1 MCCHCCVS
9 STGIGFQQG
18 SSEREIERT
27 LTVLSWTVRC
37 PARSD
42 LGSTGVWDTD
52 LLLAFRLRCKSTFS
66 GWHPMLQR
74 LHAGLAWRCRQ
85 TFVLENLTSYELHFF
100 ETYLVAPTAASLK
113 CCGFCGFGQV
123 RFLLETTGK
132 ETAPQKRR
140 SQCPKC
146 PFCIRSGHQS

>member
-1 MCCHCCVS
+1 
-9 STGIGFQQG
+9 
-18 SSEREIERT
+18 
-27 LTVLSWTVRC
+27 
-37 PARSD
+37 
-42 LGSTGVWDTD
+42 
-52 LLLAFRLRCKSTFS
+52 
-66 GWHPMLQR
+66 MLQR

-100 ETYLVAPTAASLK
+100 ETYLVAPTAVSLK

-123 RFLLETTGK
+123 HFLLETTGK

-146 PFCIRSGHQS
+146 PFCTRSGHQSSDIQVLGTILLKCTQSTEACCTVLDKNPDLLVLSYLPSEGCSH